1 VKTASRIFMW
11 GMVIS
16 FLGAL
21 PPGIMNLAAIQI
33 ESREGAIA
41 AIVYAFGSMLAEVF
55 IVRIALSFMS
65 WLTRSRRFFQ
75 WLEWMTAAM
84 LVAFSAVCF
93 ITANSMSEFP
103 VALPG
108 MALPAFVTGIL
119 LSVINPLHIPFWM
132 GWSTILMNKGI
143 LLPRSGQYN
152 WYIGGI
158 AMGTMVGFA
167 VFIYAG
173 RYLLHAFH
181 ENQLIINCTL
191 GSILLLAA
199 FMQVKK
205 MVRLPLA
212 VRHARVFKQ

>member
-1 VKTASRIFMW
+1 MKTSSKVLVW

-33 ESREGAIA
+33 ESREGATVA
-41 AIVYAFGSMLAEVF
+41 MVYAFGSMLAEVF
-55 IVRIALSFMS
+55 IVRIVLSFMS

-75 WLEWMTAAM
+75 WLEWITAGM
-84 LVAFSAVCF
+84 LVTFSAVCF
-93 ITANSMSEFP
+93 ITAHSMSEFP
-103 VALPG
+103 VVLPG
-108 MALPAFVTGIL
+108 LALPAFVTGIL
-119 LSVINPLHIPFWM
+119 LSVINPLHIPFWI
-132 GWSTILMNKGI
+132 GWSTVLMNKGI

-152 WYIGGI
+152 WYTGGI
-158 AMGTMVGFA
+158 AIGTIAGFT

-173 RYLLHAFH
+173 QHLLRAFH
-181 ENQLIINCTL
+181 ENQFIINCTL
-191 GSILLLAA
+191 GSALLLAA

-205 MVRLPLA
+205 MIQLPLA